1 MTVIPVA
8 TGSPAHSS
16 VGSLVASTVVLR
28 VKEQLGRG
36 RLF

>member
-8 TGSPAHSS
+8 TGSPSHSS